1 MFISP
6 AQFTFKHGWAWRIF
20 MALITLIVVA
30 FAVVVYRDRH
40 EIDPW
45 FLTFVLVCVALTV
58 FAFIAIGKIEVRG
71 HDEGLVRA
79 SLFGVR
85 EIPWNDVTEYRYRQV
100 PVNYAAHFGLVGY
113 LLMIFARK
121 SSGSA
126 SLQRRLKIKGRDG
139 AAITISENVRDNEE
153 VIRLILSRVQ
163 PRLLAVARTYF
174 DSGAGVS
181 FGKITLSINGLSW
194 KGKDPVPYANLMKP
208 RIDGQKLRIKA
219 QGKWLDLVAVNCDT
233 IPNVFILLDLVDEQ
247 LAKAGV
253 STQDILRASS
263 QIDPFRAK

>member
-1 MFISP
+1 MFVSP
-6 AQFTFKHGWAWRIF
+6 PQFTFKHGWAWRIL
-20 MALITLIVVA
+20 MALITLTIVA
-30 FAVVVYRDRH
+30 FAAVEYRDSH

-45 FLTFVLVCVALTV
+45 FLTFALVCVALTV

-71 HDEGLVRA
+71 HDEGLARV

-121 SSGSA
+121 GSGSA
-126 SLQRRLKIKGRDG
+126 TLQRRLKIKGQDG
-139 AAITISENVRDNEE
+139 AAITISENVRDSEE
-153 VIRLILSRVQ
+153 VIGLILSRVQ
-163 PRLLAVARTYF
+163 PRLLAVARSYL
-174 DSGAGVS
+174 DSGAGGS
-181 FGKITLSINGLSW
+181 FGKITLSTNGLSW

-219 QGKWLDLVAVNCDT
+219 QGKWLDLVAVNCDAV
-233 IPNVFILLDLVDEQ
+233 PNVFILLDLVDEQ
-247 LAKAGV
+247 LVKAGV
-253 STQDILRASS
+253 STQNVLRASS
-263 QIDPFRAK
+263 QIDRFRAK